1 MQHVAT
7 AADCAGAIL
16 VGYDGSKRS
25 AQALRWAVSLAG
37 RLGCRVVVARTW
49 ALSSAPRPAS
59 WAPGFVPPMTDFEGA
74 VLDRLRADVE
84 ALHLPDDVDVS
95 CEVLHGSA
103 GQRLVESSKGAQMLV
118 VGSRG
123 GGGFLGL
130 KLGSTASQ
138 VVGNAHCPVV
148 VVPVESDETPVV
160 PDAGLANG

>member
-1 MQHVAT
+1 MLAPRYDACLVLGKANLPIPPIAVADT
-7 AADCAGAIL
+7 SLSLLWDTTRLRLLVEIERQGTVSAA
-16 VGYDGSKRS
+16 
-25 AQALRWAVSLAG
+25 
-37 RLGCRVVVARTW
+37 ARTVGIGQ
-49 ALSSAPRPAS
+49 PTAS
-59 WAPGFVPPMTDFEGA
+59 EH
-74 VLDRLRADVE
+74 LRLLE
-84 ALHLPDDVDVS
+84 A
-95 CEVLHGSA
+95 SA